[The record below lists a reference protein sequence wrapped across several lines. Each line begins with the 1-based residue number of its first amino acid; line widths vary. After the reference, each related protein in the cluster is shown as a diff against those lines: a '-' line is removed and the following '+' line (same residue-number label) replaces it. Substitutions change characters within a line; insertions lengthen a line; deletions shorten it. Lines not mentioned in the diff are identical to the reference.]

1 MKIVGKVV
9 LGFIGSIF
17 VTGLI
22 LLAIGFPYAE
32 QAAAQL
38 AAFVGMSGTD
48 APKQKETDRLSVKA
62 DQHQVVYQAQEDGGQ
77 FHQHQ
82 TKVSRQ
88 EQAAVQKKENSQAGT
103 DKQNGQAGGGQ
114 QNRKQ
119 TAEGNELSDD
129 GTKQAEEGSGQ
140 KEFQTV
146 TEDYFSDAL
155 FIGDSRTVGMQQSGL
170 LPNASYYAKVG
181 IGIGDI
187 LSKRIVSDAGVMI
200 SVEEALL
207 RHSFGKV
214 YVMIGINDMSR
225 GDVSW
230 FTQQYQEILDAVQ
243 RTQPNAVIY
252 IQGNIPMSYR
262 IQDFSGALNNANLEQ
277 RNEAS
282 RGLADG
288 RKIFYLDIE
297 DIYADANGHL
307 DTAYS
312 SDGLHVGTKYY
323 PRWVE
328 YLMEHAVVD
337 E

>member
-1 MKIVGKVV
+1 MKIMGKVV
-9 LGFIGSIF
+9 LGFIGSVL
-17 VTGLI
+17 VTGL
-22 LLAIGFPYAE
+22 LLFAIGFPYAE
-32 QAAAQL
+32 QVAAQL
-38 AAFVGMSGTD
+38 AAFVGMPGTD
-48 APKQKETDRLSVKA
+48 APEQEDTGRFSVKA
-62 DQHQVVYQAQEDGGQ
+62 DQHQVVYHAQEDGGQ
-77 FHQHQ
+77 FNQQ
-82 TKVSRQ
+82 KTEVGSQ
-88 EQAAVQKKENSQAGT
+88 GQALNPKKESSQTGT
-103 DKQNGQAGGGQ
+103 DRQTGQAGEGQ
-114 QNRKQ
+114 QSSPQ
-119 TAEGNELSDD
+119 SAEG
-129 GTKQAEEGSGQ
+129 GKQQTEEESG
-140 KEFQTV
+140 KKVFGTV

-170 LPNASYYAKVG
+170 LPNATYYAKIG
-181 IGIGDI
+181 IGIGSI
-187 LSKRIVSDAGVMI
+187 LSQRIVSDGGSMI
-200 SVEEALL
+200 SVEEALG

-230 FTQQYQEILDAVQ
+230 FTEQYQEILDVIQ

-288 RKIFYLDIE
+288 QDIFYLDIE
-297 DIYADANGHL
+297 NIYADANGHL

-312 SDGLHVGTKYY
+312 SDGLHIGTKYY

-328 YLMEHAVVD
+328 YLMEHAVAD